1 MEAESLNIKLK
12 LDLSSVTSGVTK
24 VKKQLNGMAKSVKD
38 SIPHISREGN
48 KASKSLNDVSAAS
61 TKAKK
66 SIRDIGKEAKSSLS
80 AVAAESSKMAS
91 KLSAINAAKKNGIGF
106 DTQDIADGTSS
117 ASDSLEGLQNTMQS
131 LLHLDFIGLLAGSF
145 DTLRGK
151 VSSAINP
158 ILSSFKKLVTDS
170 ARGAKVVR
178 TYNQMFVEFNNM
190 IAEIGAENL
199 PRLSSG
205 MGDFQKHITQ
215 VKKRIKEINADNF
228 KRLNQNVI
236 TLTKSI
242 GALAVKV
249 SVALAGLL
257 ALAGAKIANSTR
269 DYREE
274 QTKLNAA
281 FTAAGASAK
290 EASQAYNGLF
300 RFLGKS
306 DVAVEAANHL
316 AKMTTNT
323 QALSEWTTICQGIYA
338 TFGDSLPIEGLTE
351 AANESIRVSKVTGV
365 LADALNWA
373 GVSEDDL
380 NAALAQTNSLAE
392 REVLLRS
399 TLNGLYQNAAQIY
412 EQNNRRM
419 IEQNEAQAR
428 LNNTMARIGQQT
440 QVLVTSWTN
449 LKNVIMSVL
458 SPAIIYVSAV
468 FSVLIDKLAAAIQ
481 WLGALV
487 GIKFDSLGSSISG
500 VSAGITG
507 AAGAASGLTDSL
519 NGANS
524 AAEKLKR
531 TTMGFDELNIV
542 SNPNTSSGG
551 SGGSGGGGGG
561 GVSGLETGNG
571 VLGKMGEQIED
582 VKAKVESFFDKW
594 KTQIA
599 IVGASLGTLSIA
611 KILEQLGKAIGLG
624 DKFVKT
630 MSTIKTLAA
639 TAITI
644 VLQYSFVNEYM
655 DNYID
660 GEGFKE
666 YLKAALVSAIGAG
679 ILYSMWGS
687 TGLVIGLGV
696 TAVASIKSV
705 IDNGGITNVQSAAV
719 ALTGLGASIGAVATA
734 LTATGLNKEIIA
746 FFALLKEGNGFI
758 PTLSAAFPKLSGAI
772 SGVASAASGALSAI
786 GGLVGGGVVAGLGVV
801 AAAVASISAVVVFL
815 KRHWEDV
822 TNAVKKFFNENI
834 APRLNKIAEA
844 WNTIKESIKNALPP
858 EVVEFIQ
865 NAFSKI
871 GEILQNIGESIGT
884 LFEWLGAHIFD
895 LISGPIIGSIST
907 LISAIQG
914 FVQVV
919 SGVVQIVSGVVGAI
933 VKLFSGDLKGAWES
947 VKQIGKGIEDV
958 FSGMYNATI
967 GVVVNFV
974 KDIIS
979 WFTDLWDELVGHSI
993 VPDMVNAIIN
1003 WFKKLPSAVLNVII
1017 NLVNNVVQKFKDM
1030 FTSVKTA
1037 VQSGWSTIK
1046 SWFSSNVAPKFT
1058 ASYWLNK
1065 FDTIRAGAATKV
1077 EAVRNAIQNGWGT
1090 IKNWFS
1096 NNVAPKFTISYWADK
1111 FSAIGSGMRSALNGV
1126 ISAVERAVNAIVGR
1140 INTLHWTV
1148 PSWVPILGG
1157 KSWGFNFS
1165 YVSIPRLAKGGIAT
1179 SSTIAN
1185 IGEAGREAV
1194 LPLDRNTEWMNTLV
1208 DRFAARQQPQKVVLQ
1223 VGEKELGWAT
1233 IGAINGITKQ
1243 TGTLQLTFA

>member
-1 MEAESLNIKLK
+1 METESLNIKLK

-48 KASKSLNDVSAAS
+48 KASKSLNDVSTAS
-61 TKAKK
+61 SKAKK
-66 SIRDIGKEAKSSLS
+66 AIGDIGKEAKSSLS
-80 AVAAESSKMAS
+80 AVSAESSKVIN
-91 KLSAINAAKKNGIGF
+91 KLNAINIAKKKSSSFGSSHISE
-106 DTQDIADGTSS
+106 DTDS
-117 ASDSLEGLQNTMQS
+117 ASDSLQGLQSTLNS
-131 LLHLDFIGLLAGSF
+131 IRNLSVFELLSSQLDNIKGKFKSFKTTIKDLFELPKGNKDIIELLKKMGAEEEDLTIISKALDKEMTKVFINDIGEIIKKITVFVGKLTALVSAIGLLAIAKWGS
-145 DTLRGK
+145 
-151 VSSAINP
+151 S
-158 ILSSFKKLVTDS
+158 
-170 ARGAKVVR
+170 
-178 TYNQMFVEFNNM
+178 
-190 IAEIGAENL
+190 
-199 PRLSSG
+199 
-205 MGDFQKHITQ
+205 
-215 VKKRIKEINADNF
+215 
-228 KRLNQNVI
+228 
-236 TLTKSI
+236 
-242 GALAVKV
+242 
-249 SVALAGLL
+249 
-257 ALAGAKIANSTR
+257 IANNTKEF
-269 DYREE
+269 REE

-281 FTAAGASAK
+281 FAAAGASA
-290 EASQAYNGLF
+290 EQASQAYNGLF

-306 DVAVEAANHL
+306 DVSVEAANHL

-323 QALSEWTTICQGIYA
+323 QALAEWTTICQGIYA

-392 REVLLRS
+392 REVILRS

-440 QVLVTSWTN
+440 QVLVTSWIN
-449 LKNVIMSVL
+449 LKSVVMSVL
-458 SPAIIYVSAV
+458 APAIIYVSAV

-500 VSAGITG
+500 VSAGISG
-507 AAGAASGLTDSL
+507 AAGAAGGLTDSL

-551 SGGSGGGGGG
+551 SGGAGGGGGG

-582 VKAKVESFFDKW
+582 VKSKVESFFDKW

-599 IVGASLGTLSIA
+599 IVGASLGALSIA

-624 DKFVKT
+624 DKFVQT
-630 MSTIKTLAA
+630 MSTIKKLSA

-687 TGLVIGLGV
+687 KGLVIGLGV

-734 LTATGLNKEIIA
+734 LTATGLNKEIVA

-801 AAAVASISAVVVFL
+801 AAAVASVAAVVVFL

-822 TNAVKKFFNENI
+822 TNAVQKFFNENI

-958 FSGMYNATI
+958 FSGMYDMTI

-1046 SWFSSNVAPKFT
+1046 SWFSSNIAPKFT

-1077 EAVRNAIQNGWGT
+1077 EAVRNAVQNGWST
-1090 IKNWFS
+1090 IKNWFNS
-1096 NNVAPKFTISYWADK
+1096 NIAPKFTASYWADK
-1111 FSAIGSGMRSALNGV
+1111 FNSIGSGMRSALNGV

-1208 DRFAARQQPQKVVLQ
+1208 DKIAARQQPQKVVLQ

>member
-1 MEAESLNIKLK
+1 METESLNIKLK

-38 SIPHISREGN
+38 SIPHIATEGN

-66 SIRDIGKEAKSSLS
+66 SIRDIGKEARSSLS

-106 DTQDIADGTSS
+106 DTQDIVDGASS
-117 ASDSLEGLQNTMQS
+117 SSDSLEGLQNTMQS
-131 LLHLDFIGLLAGSF
+131 ILHLDFIGLLAGSF
-145 DTLRGK
+145 DTLRSK

-170 ARGAKVVR
+170 ARGEKIVR

-190 IAEIGAENL
+190 IAEIGVENL

-236 TLTKSI
+236 ALTKSV

-249 SVALAGLL
+249 GVALSGLL

-281 FTAAGASAK
+281 FTAAGAGA
-290 EASQAYNGLF
+290 EQASQAYNGLF

-323 QALSEWTTICQGIYA
+323 QSLAEWTTICQGIYA

-487 GIKFDSLGSSISG
+487 GIKFDSIGSSISG
-500 VSAGITG
+500 VSAGISG
-507 AAGAASGLTDSL
+507 AAGAAGGLTDSL

-551 SGGSGGGGGG
+551 SGGAGGGGGG

-594 KTQIA
+594 
-599 IVGASLGTLSIA
+599 
-611 KILEQLGKAIGLG
+611 
-624 DKFVKT
+624 
-630 MSTIKTLAA
+630 
-639 TAITI
+639 
-644 VLQYSFVNEYM
+644 
-655 DNYID
+655 
-660 GEGFKE
+660 
-666 YLKAALVSAIGAG
+666 
-679 ILYSMWGS
+679 
-687 TGLVIGLGV
+687 
-696 TAVASIKSV
+696 
-705 IDNGGITNVQSAAV
+705 
-719 ALTGLGASIGAVATA
+719 
-734 LTATGLNKEIIA
+734 
-746 FFALLKEGNGFI
+746 
-758 PTLSAAFPKLSGAI
+758 
-772 SGVASAASGALSAI
+772 
-786 GGLVGGGVVAGLGVV
+786 
-801 AAAVASISAVVVFL
+801 
-815 KRHWEDV
+815 
-822 TNAVKKFFNENI
+822 
-834 APRLNKIAEA
+834 
-844 WNTIKESIKNALPP
+844 
-858 EVVEFIQ
+858 
-865 NAFSKI
+865 
-871 GEILQNIGESIGT
+871 
-884 LFEWLGAHIFD
+884 
-895 LISGPIIGSIST
+895 
-907 LISAIQG
+907 
-914 FVQVV
+914 
-919 SGVVQIVSGVVGAI
+919 
-933 VKLFSGDLKGAWES
+933 
-947 VKQIGKGIEDV
+947 
-958 FSGMYNATI
+958 
-967 GVVVNFV
+967 
-974 KDIIS
+974 
-979 WFTDLWDELVGHSI
+979 
-993 VPDMVNAIIN
+993 
-1003 WFKKLPSAVLNVII
+1003 
-1017 NLVNNVVQKFKDM
+1017 
-1030 FTSVKTA
+1030 
-1037 VQSGWSTIK
+1037 
-1046 SWFSSNVAPKFT
+1046 
-1058 ASYWLNK
+1058 
-1065 FDTIRAGAATKV
+1065 
-1077 EAVRNAIQNGWGT
+1077 
-1090 IKNWFS
+1090 
-1096 NNVAPKFTISYWADK
+1096 
-1111 FSAIGSGMRSALNGV
+1111 
-1126 ISAVERAVNAIVGR
+1126 
-1140 INTLHWTV
+1140 
-1148 PSWVPILGG
+1148 
-1157 KSWGFNFS
+1157 
-1165 YVSIPRLAKGGIAT
+1165 
-1179 SSTIAN
+1179 
-1185 IGEAGREAV
+1185 
-1194 LPLDRNTEWMNTLV
+1194 
-1208 DRFAARQQPQKVVLQ
+1208 
-1223 VGEKELGWAT
+1223 
-1233 IGAINGITKQ
+1233 
-1243 TGTLQLTFA
+1243 

>member
-1 MEAESLNIKLK
+1 METESLNIKLK

-24 VKKQLNGMAKSVKD
+24 VKKQLTGMAKSVKD

-66 SIRDIGKEAKSSLS
+66 AIGDIGKEAKSSLS
-80 AVAAESSKMAS
+80 AVAAESSKVIN
-91 KLSAINAAKKNGIGF
+91 KLNAINVAKKNSSSFGGSHISE
-106 DTQDIADGTSS
+106 DADS
-117 ASDSLEGLQNTMQS
+117 ASDSLQGLQSTLNSIRNLSVFELLSSQLDNIKGKAKSFKDTIKDLFELPKGNKYIIELLKEMGAEEKDLTMIS
-131 LLHLDFIGLLAGSF
+131 KALNKEMIKVFINDIGEIIKKVTIFIGKLTALVSVIGLLAIAKWGS
-145 DTLRGK
+145 
-151 VSSAINP
+151 SI
-158 ILSSFKKLVTDS
+158 
-170 ARGAKVVR
+170 
-178 TYNQMFVEFNNM
+178 
-190 IAEIGAENL
+190 
-199 PRLSSG
+199 
-205 MGDFQKHITQ
+205 
-215 VKKRIKEINADNF
+215 ADN
-228 KRLNQNVI
+228 
-236 TLTKSI
+236 TKEF
-242 GALAVKV
+242 
-249 SVALAGLL
+249 
-257 ALAGAKIANSTR
+257 
-269 DYREE
+269 REE
-274 QTKLNAA
+274 QTKLNSA
-281 FTAAGASAK
+281 FVAAGASAK

-323 QALSEWTTICQGIYA
+323 QSLAEWTTICQGIYA

-507 AAGAASGLTDSL
+507 AAGAAGGLTDSL

-551 SGGSGGGGGG
+551 SGGAGGGGGG

-571 VLGKMGEQIED
+571 VIGKMGEQIED

-599 IVGASLGTLSIA
+599 IVGASLGALSIA

-624 DKFVKT
+624 DKFVQT
-630 MSTIKTLAA
+630 MSTIKKLAA

-734 LTATGLNKEIIA
+734 LTATGLNKEIVA

-801 AAAVASISAVVVFL
+801 AAAVASVAAVVVFL

-1077 EAVRNAIQNGWGT
+1077 ESVRNAVQNGWST

-1096 NNVAPKFTISYWADK
+1096 NNVAPKFTASYWADK
-1111 FSAIGSGMRSALNGV
+1111 FSSIGSGMRSALNGV

-1194 LPLDRNTEWMNTLV
+1194 IPLDRNTEWMNTLV
-1208 DRFAARQQPQKVVLQ
+1208 DKIAARQQPQKVVLQ